1 METPK
6 EFNLAQFKEL
16 VARALRVSESISKLF
31 TSTDANNFEIS
42 DDNLIAAFKPNQIF
56 IALSQSNAEIGT
68 HMDNYEKLTQT
79 GEVRLMLFVAY
90 DQSKTLR
97 NTLNN
102 LYEVMR
108 DLDSVEKIQVRHSVL
123 TIRTFNET
131 LHQKLTDFLSRF

>member
-1 METPK
+1 
-6 EFNLAQFKEL
+6 
-16 VARALRVSESISKLF
+16 
-31 TSTDANNFEIS
+31 
-42 DDNLIAAFKPNQIF
+42 
-56 IALSQSNAEIGT
+56 
-68 HMDNYEKLTQT
+68 MDNYEKLTQT

-108 DLDSVEKIQVRHSVL
+108 DLDSVEKIQVRYFVW
-123 TIRTFNET
+123 TMRTFNET